1 MNKKFILFISGIV
14 ITITGLVLGLS
25 NYIDEKINIA
35 YDTMNSKISTIEPEQ
50 EQKQEETEEQE
61 EVEDLEHYI
70 GYLEIPKINFNRG
83 FYSKNSEFNNVEL
96 NIQVLSNSSYP
107 DTKNSNLILAAHSGD
122 AYNSYFTDLKYLS
135 IDDELIITYKDH
147 KYHYLIKDIY
157 DVEKTGTVN
166 IKRDQNQNTLTLIT
180 CTSGNLKYS
189 QTVYIAYLSTKE

>member
-14 ITITGLVLGLS
+14 LTITGLVLGLS
-25 NYIDEKINIA
+25 SYIDEKINIA

-50 EQKQEETEEQE
+50 EETEKQE

-96 NIQVLSNSSYP
+96 NIQVLNDSSYP
-107 DTKNSNLILAAHSGD
+107 DTKNSNLIIVGHSGD

-135 IDDELIITYKDH
+135 IEDELIITYKNH

-166 IKRDQNQNTLTLIT
+166 IKRNQYKNTLTLIT

>member
-14 ITITGLVLGLS
+14 LTITGLVLGLS

-50 EQKQEETEEQE
+50 EETEKQE

-96 NIQVLSNSSYP
+96 NIQVLNDSSYP
-107 DTKNSNLILAAHSGD
+107 DTKNSNLIIVGHSGD

-135 IDDELIITYKDH
+135 IEDELVITYKNH

-166 IKRDQNQNTLTLIT
+166 IKRNQYKNTLTLIT

>member
-1 MNKKFILFISGIV
+1 MLTPF
-14 ITITGLVLGLS
+14 
-25 NYIDEKINIA
+25 
-35 YDTMNSKISTIEPEQ
+35 STR
-50 EQKQEETEEQE
+50 K
-61 EVEDLEHYI
+61 Y
-70 GYLEIPKINFNRG
+70 
-83 FYSKNSEFNNVEL
+83 
-96 NIQVLSNSSYP
+96 
-107 DTKNSNLILAAHSGD
+107 
-122 AYNSYFTDLKYLS
+122 LKYLS

>member
-25 NYIDEKINIA
+25 KYIDEKINIA
-35 YDTMNSKISTIEPEQ
+35 YDTMNSKISAIEP
-50 EQKQEETEEQE
+50 KQEPVEEIE

-107 DTKNSNLILAAHSGD
+107 DTKNGNLIIVGHSGD
-122 AYNSYFTDLKYLS
+122 AYNSYFTTLAYLS
-135 IDDELIITYKDH
+135 INDELIITYKEH
-147 KYHYLIKDIY
+147 KYHYLINDIY
-157 DVEKTGTVN
+157 NVEKTGTVN
-166 IKRDQNQNTLTLIT
+166 IKRNQNKNTLTLIT

-189 QTVYIAYLSTKE
+189 QTIYIAYLSTIE

>member
-1 MNKKFILFISGIV
+1 MNKKPILFISGIV
-14 ITITGLVLGLS
+14 LTITGLVLGLS

-35 YDTMNSKISTIEPEQ
+35 YDTMNSKISTIKLEQ
-50 EQKQEETEEQE
+50 EQTSEEVVEQE

-70 GYLEIPKINFNRG
+70 GYLEIPKISFNRG

-107 DTKNSNLILAAHSGD
+107 DTKNGNLIIVGHSGD

-135 IDDELIITYKDH
+135 IDDELIITYKEH
-147 KYHYLIKDIY
+147 KYYYLIKDIY
-157 DVEKTGTVN
+157 NVEKTGIVS
-166 IKRDQNQNTLTLIT
+166 IKRDQRQNTLTLIT

-189 QTVYIAYLSTKE
+189 QTVYIAYLSTKK

>member
-14 ITITGLVLGLS
+14 LTITGLVLGLS

-35 YDTMNSKISTIEPEQ
+35 YDTMNSKISTIEPE
-50 EQKQEETEEQE
+50 QEETEEQE

-96 NIQVLSNSSYP
+96 NIQVLNDSSYP
-107 DTKNSNLILAAHSGD
+107 DTKNSNLIIVGHSGD

-135 IDDELIITYKDH
+135 IEDELVITYKNH

-166 IKRDQNQNTLTLIT
+166 IKRNQYKNTLTLIT

>member
-1 MNKKFILFISGIV
+1 MNKRFILFISGIV

-25 NYIDEKINIA
+25 KYIDEKINIA
-35 YDTMNSKISTIEPEQ
+35 YDTMNSKISTIEP
-50 EQKQEETEEQE
+50 KQEPVEEIE

-107 DTKNSNLILAAHSGD
+107 DTKNGNLIIAGHSGD
-122 AYNSYFTDLKYLS
+122 AYNSYFTTLAYLS
-135 IDDELIITYKDH
+135 INDELVITYKEH
-147 KYHYLIKDIY
+147 KYHYLINDIY
-157 DVEKTGTVN
+157 NVEKTGTVN

-189 QTVYIAYLSTKE
+189 QTIYIAYLSTIE

>member
-14 ITITGLVLGLS
+14 LTITGLVLGLS
-25 NYIDEKINIA
+25 SYIDEKINIA
-35 YDTMNSKISTIEPEQ
+35 YDTMNSKISTIEPE
-50 EQKQEETEEQE
+50 QEETEEQE

-96 NIQVLSNSSYP
+96 NIQVLNDSSYP
-107 DTKNSNLILAAHSGD
+107 DTKNSNLIIVGHSGD

-135 IDDELIITYKDH
+135 IEDELVITYKNH

-166 IKRDQNQNTLTLIT
+166 IKRNQYKNTLTLIT

>member
-25 NYIDEKINIA
+25 KYIDEKINIA
-35 YDTMNSKISTIEPEQ
+35 YDTMNSKISTIEP
-50 EQKQEETEEQE
+50 KQEPVEEIE

-107 DTKNSNLILAAHSGD
+107 DTKNGNLIIVGHSGD
-122 AYNSYFTDLKYLS
+122 AYNSYFTTLAYLS
-135 IDDELIITYKDH
+135 INDELIITYKEH
-147 KYHYLIKDIY
+147 KYHYLINDIY
-157 DVEKTGTVN
+157 NVEKTGTVS
-166 IKRDQNQNTLTLIT
+166 IKRNQNKNTLTLIT

-189 QTVYIAYLSTKE
+189 QTVYIAYLSTIE

>member
-14 ITITGLVLGLS
+14 LTITGLVLGLS

-35 YDTMNSKISTIEPEQ
+35 YDTMNSKISTIEPE
-50 EQKQEETEEQE
+50 QEETEEQE

-96 NIQVLSNSSYP
+96 NIQVLNDSSYP
-107 DTKNSNLILAAHSGD
+107 DTKNSNLIIVGHSGD

-135 IDDELIITYKDH
+135 IEDELVITYKNH

-166 IKRDQNQNTLTLIT
+166 IKRNQNQNTLTLIT

>member
-14 ITITGLVLGLS
+14 ITIIGLVLGLS

-35 YDTMNSKISTIEPEQ
+35 YDTMNSKISTIKPKQ
-50 EQKQEETEEQE
+50 EQKPHEEEKEP
-61 EVEDLEHYI
+61 EDLQHYI

-107 DTKNSNLILAAHSGD
+107 NTKNGNLIIAGHSGD
-122 AYNSYFTDLKYLS
+122 TYNSYFTDLKYLS
-135 IDDELIITYKDH
+135 INDELIIVYKNH
-147 KYHYLIKDIY
+147 KYHYIINDIY

-180 CTSGNLKYS
+180 CTSGNLKHS
-189 QTVYIAYLSTKE
+189 QTVYIAYLSIKE

>member
-14 ITITGLVLGLS
+14 LTITGLVLGLS

-50 EQKQEETEEQE
+50 EETEKQE

-83 FYSKNSEFNNVEL
+83 FYSKNSGFNNVEL
-96 NIQVLSNSSYP
+96 NIQVLNDSSYP
-107 DTKNSNLILAAHSGD
+107 DTKNSNLIIVGHSGD

-135 IDDELIITYKDH
+135 IEDELVITYKNH

-166 IKRDQNQNTLTLIT
+166 IKRNQYKNTLTLIT

>member
-14 ITITGLVLGLS
+14 LTITGLVLGLS

-50 EQKQEETEEQE
+50 EETEKQE

-96 NIQVLSNSSYP
+96 NIQVLNDSSYP
-107 DTKNSNLILAAHSGD
+107 DTKNSNLIIVGHSGD

-135 IDDELIITYKDH
+135 IEDELIITYKNH
-147 KYHYLIKDIY
+147 KYHYLVKDIY

>member
-14 ITITGLVLGLS
+14 LTITGLVLGLS

-35 YDTMNSKISTIEPEQ
+35 YDTMNSKISTIEPE
-50 EQKQEETEEQE
+50 QEETEEQE

-96 NIQVLSNSSYP
+96 NIQVLNDSSYP
-107 DTKNSNLILAAHSGD
+107 DTKNSNLIIVGHSGD

-135 IDDELIITYKDH
+135 IEDELVITYKNH

>member
-14 ITITGLVLGLS
+14 LTITGLVLGLS
-25 NYIDEKINIA
+25 SYIDEKINIA

-107 DTKNSNLILAAHSGD
+107 DTKNGNLIIAAHSGD

-135 IDDELIITYKDH
+135 IDDDELKSL
-147 KYHYLIKDIY
+147 YLSSTISNALQLDK
-157 DVEKTGTVN
+157 ESATKFSSN
-166 IKRDQNQNTLTLIT
+166 IKF
-180 CTSGNLKYS
+180 
-189 QTVYIAYLSTKE
+189 STFSK

>member
-50 EQKQEETEEQE
+50 EQKQEEAEEKE

-96 NIQVLSNSSYP
+96 NIQVLNDSSYP
-107 DTKNSNLILAAHSGD
+107 DTKNGNLIMAAHSGD

-135 IDDELIITYKDH
+135 IEDELVITYKNH

>member
-14 ITITGLVLGLS
+14 LTITGLVLGLS

-50 EQKQEETEEQE
+50 EETEEQE

-83 FYSKNSEFNNVEL
+83 FYSKNSGFNNVEL
-96 NIQVLSNSSYP
+96 NIQVLNDSSYP
-107 DTKNSNLILAAHSGD
+107 DTKNSNLIIVGHSGD

-135 IDDELIITYKDH
+135 IEDELVITYKNH

-166 IKRDQNQNTLTLIT
+166 IKRNQYKNTLTLIT

>member
-14 ITITGLVLGLS
+14 LTITGLVLGLS

-50 EQKQEETEEQE
+50 EETEKQE

-96 NIQVLSNSSYP
+96 NIQVLNDSSYP
-107 DTKNSNLILAAHSGD
+107 DTKNSNLIIVGHSGD

-135 IDDELIITYKDH
+135 IEDELIITYKNH

-166 IKRDQNQNTLTLIT
+166 IKRNQYKNTLTLIT

>member
-14 ITITGLVLGLS
+14 LTITGLVLGLS

-107 DTKNSNLILAAHSGD
+107 DTKNGNLIMAAHSGD

-135 IDDELIITYKDH
+135 IDDELVITSKEH

-157 DVEKTGTVN
+157 DVEKNGTVN
-166 IKRDQNQNTLTLIT
+166 ITRDQNQNTLTLIT